1 MITLAPY
8 CKDSF
13 AYHRRQSRVVHI
25 GDVSLGGDYPIRI
38 QSMTISDTMDTA
50 ATVAET
56 IQLVEAGCELVRI
69 TAPSLNEAE
78 NLRHIKAT
86 LHKRGCACTADCR
99 YSLHSRTLRSK
110 RWNTSKR
117 SGSIPAITPI
127 RKNLRCGNIVTA
139 NIKPKPSALSNASNR
154 SC

>member
-56 IQLVEAGCELVRI
+56 IQLVEAGCELRAHHCAVPERGGESAPYQGD
-69 TAPSLNEAE
+69 TAQT
-78 NLRHIKAT
+78 RVCMY
-86 LHKRGCACTADCR
+86 R
-99 YSLHSRTLRSK
+99 
-110 RWNTSKR
+110 
-117 SGSIPAITPI
+117 
-127 RKNLRCGNIVTA
+127 
-139 NIKPKPSALSNASNR
+139 
-154 SC
+154 